1 MGELLSL
8 EHVSYSYPNPEGE
21 TPVLNDVSFHVM
33 EGEFVAI
40 VGPKGCGKST
50 LLSLV
55 AGILMPCDGLIYI
68 NGKDIKSSGKCI
80 GYMLHKDQF
89 PSWHDTV
96 QTVSLAQET
105 REKLSDSNY
114 MQINVGI
121 GSYGLITFINTYPSG
136 QSECIR
142 KRTALIRSLLSEPD
156 ILLLDEPFSALE
168 HEARLNTADTIWT
181 MLRNE
186 KKTVLLVT
194 DDVSEAISFADRV
207 MVFSHSPGNIIRSIE
222 IWFPMEDPSPSAVRT
237 SPEFEEYCTQIR
249 KIFDEKDGCEAER
262 ND

>member
-1 MGELLSL
+1 MGELLSI
-8 EHVSYSYPNPEGE
+8 EHVSYSYRSPEGE

-55 AGILMPCDGLIYI
+55 AGLLMPCDGFIYI
-68 NGKDIKSSGKCI
+68 NGKDIKSSGKSI

-89 PSWHDTV
+89 PDRPNAID
-96 QTVSLAQET
+96 TVSLGPET

-114 MQINVGI
+114 VQINVGR
-121 GSYGLITFINTYPSG
+121 GSYGLITFINTYPPG
-136 QSECIR
+136 QSECVR
-142 KRTALIRSLLSEPD
+142 QRAALIRSLLSEPD

-168 HEARLNTADTIWT
+168 HEARLETADTIWN
-181 MLRNE
+181 MLHKE

-194 DDVSEAISFADRV
+194 DDISEAISFADRV
-207 MVFSHSPGNIIRSIE
+207 LVFSPPPGSIIKGID
-222 IWFPMEDPSPSAVRT
+222 IWFPMEDPFPSAVRN
-237 SPEFEEYCTQIR
+237 SPEFEGYYKQIR
-249 KIFDEKDGCEAER
+249 KILDENDGCKSE
-262 ND
+262 